1 MKKIYVCNDTITGIF
16 SAIYDAWKEG
26 REEKECGIAIKGML
40 EQELFCEYI
49 LVEENLHKEQAVERL
64 IRKHLGGQ
72 AYADI
77 WHASLAS
84 DKDKAD
90 AIYGTMLAARRLRD
104 SKKVMEHLSHPQ
116 VERVFELS
124 RKVGSE
130 AHNYKGFLRFR
141 ELSGGILYGGIAPK
155 KQDTDLYCSTFC

>member
-104 SKKVMEHLSHPQ
+104 SKKVMEHNEFKDQLYEVLDENDVALGIEDIDTSDAANIFTIKT
-116 VERVFELS
+116 RDGSVFEIET
-124 RKVGSE
+124 RKIE
-130 AHNYKGFLRFR
+130 
-141 ELSGGILYGGIAPK
+141 
-155 KQDTDLYCSTFC
+155 

>member
-72 AYADI
+72 AYAI
-77 WHASLAS
+77 SGMHLLLRIRIRQMQFMGQCWLQEGFVTV
-84 DKDKAD
+84 K
-90 AIYGTMLAARRLRD
+90 RLW
-104 SKKVMEHLSHPQ
+104 
-116 VERVFELS
+116 
-124 RKVGSE
+124 
-130 AHNYKGFLRFR
+130 N
-141 ELSGGILYGGIAPK
+141 I
-155 KQDTDLYCSTFC
+155 

>member
-64 IRKHLGGQ
+64 LISGMHLLLRIRIRQMQFMGQ
-72 AYADI
+72 C
-77 WHASLAS
+77 WLQEGFVTV
-84 DKDKAD
+84 K
-90 AIYGTMLAARRLRD
+90 RLW
-104 SKKVMEHLSHPQ
+104 
-116 VERVFELS
+116 
-124 RKVGSE
+124 
-130 AHNYKGFLRFR
+130 N
-141 ELSGGILYGGIAPK
+141 I
-155 KQDTDLYCSTFC
+155 

>member
-1 MKKIYVCNDTITGIF
+1 
-16 SAIYDAWKEG
+16 
-26 REEKECGIAIKGML
+26 ML

-84 DKDKAD
+84 DKDRQMQFMGQCWLQEGFVTVK
-90 AIYGTMLAARRLRD
+90 RLW
-104 SKKVMEHLSHPQ
+104 
-116 VERVFELS
+116 
-124 RKVGSE
+124 
-130 AHNYKGFLRFR
+130 N
-141 ELSGGILYGGIAPK
+141 I
-155 KQDTDLYCSTFC
+155 

>member
-40 EQELFCEYI
+40 EQELFCEYM

-77 WHASLAS
+77 LLRIRIRQMQFMGQCWLQEGFVTV
-84 DKDKAD
+84 K
-90 AIYGTMLAARRLRD
+90 RLW
-104 SKKVMEHLSHPQ
+104 
-116 VERVFELS
+116 
-124 RKVGSE
+124 
-130 AHNYKGFLRFR
+130 N
-141 ELSGGILYGGIAPK
+141 I
-155 KQDTDLYCSTFC
+155 